1 VLIYSAQFLPAM
13 LAGAY
18 FGGLVILPY
27 AELSL
32 ILAAISGTFVG
43 LVSRT
48 LGSVHLY
55 AVLVT
60 VPLILLGI
68 TTSPVRALVPM
79 GYVIGDVELTWA
91 GVIPLLV
98 VGISYLV
105 LLSYASRL

>member
-1 VLIYSAQFLPAM
+1 MFRRVVVSERPKSEIFSAYTANFVLIYSAQFLPAM

-43 LVSRT
+43 LASKS

-68 TTSPVRALVPM
+68 NASP
-79 GYVIGDVELTWA
+79 
-91 GVIPLLV
+91 
-98 VGISYLV
+98 
-105 LLSYASRL
+105 